1 MRLELEAADV
11 KVLAAAVAAQVNQ
24 ALFARVEALEVALI
38 KAIEAGAVSRAP
50 VRQNVAPKAT
60 YNRKEVMSLTGL
72 GQTTIWRMEKAGQ
85 FPAHVALGTRRV
97 AWRRTE
103 VDAWI
108 EMRQAA

>member
-1 MRLELEAADV
+1 MRLELEAAEI

-24 ALFARVEALEVALI
+24 ALIARVEALEVALI
-38 KAIEAGAVSRAP
+38 KAIEAGAVKAP

-72 GQTTIWRMEKAGQ
+72 GQTTIWRMERDGK
-85 FPAHVALGTRRV
+85 FPARVALAARRV
-97 AWRRTE
+97 GWRRSE

>member
-1 MRLELEAADV
+1 MRLELESAEI

-38 KAIEAGAVSRAP
+38 KAIETGAASRAP

-60 YNRKEVMSLTGL
+60 YNRKEVIALTGL
-72 GQTTIWRMEKAGQ
+72 AQTTIWRMERAGQ
-85 FPAHVALGTRRV
+85 FPARITLAARRV
-97 AWRRTE
+97 AWRRAE

-108 EMRQAA
+108 ETRQAA